1 MGRVEDVT
9 LPARFITTAAHLIAT
24 LTIVYDSV
32 RFPSFPPAHTSH
44 PRASPF
50 FKRLTSPLPFSHP
63 QSETVKRA
71 LGSDLGDYSTE
82 LTNLEGLAST
92 SIFFFCVEFLG
103 MFTGVSLFMPSANLF
118 YIFAH
123 FFGALFTGLF
133 VTLQWDLQA
142 YPWLF
147 TLFSFFPAFTESVIA
162 FLVLRLNIM
171 QFK

>member
-1 MGRVEDVT
+1 MT

-24 LTIVYDSV
+24 LTIVYDS
-32 RFPSFPPAHTSH
+32 
-44 PRASPF
+44 
-50 FKRLTSPLPFSHP
+50 
-63 QSETVKRA
+63 SETVKRA

>member
-1 MGRVEDVT
+1 M
-9 LPARFITTAAHLIAT
+9 
-24 LTIVYDSV
+24 
-32 RFPSFPPAHTSH
+32 
-44 PRASPF
+44 
-50 FKRLTSPLPFSHP
+50 
-63 QSETVKRA
+63 KRA
-71 LGSDLGDYSTE
+71 LGSDLSDYSTE
-82 LTNLEGLAST
+82 LTSLEGMALT

-103 MFTGVSLFMPSANLF
+103 MFTGVSLFMPSANVF

-142 YPWLF
+142 YPWMF

>member
-24 LTIVYDSV
+24 LTIVYDS
-32 RFPSFPPAHTSH
+32 
-44 PRASPF
+44 
-50 FKRLTSPLPFSHP
+50 
-63 QSETVKRA
+63 SETVKRA
-71 LGSDLGDYSTE
+71 LGSDLSEYSTE
-82 LTNLEGLAST
+82 LTLLEGMAYT

-103 MFTGVSLFMPSANLF
+103 MFTGVSLFMPSANVF

-142 YPWLF
+142 YPWMF